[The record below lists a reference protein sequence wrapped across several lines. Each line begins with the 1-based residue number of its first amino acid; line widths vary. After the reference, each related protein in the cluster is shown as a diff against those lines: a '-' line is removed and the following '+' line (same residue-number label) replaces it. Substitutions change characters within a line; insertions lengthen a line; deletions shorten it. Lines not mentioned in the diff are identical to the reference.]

1 MCAWIERLTT
11 NFMLIY
17 IYTDCW
23 MFVVWNYTLH
33 PTWGLIFN
41 DNDRNVF
48 SLGETTPIE
57 TYRTLMFM
65 SNFDVWMCMMFFSV
79 LVVAGADDI
88 VNAKVYISRRENE
101 TIMPRPLNI

>member
-1 MCAWIERLTT
+1 M
-11 NFMLIY
+11 
-17 IYTDCW
+17 
-23 MFVVWNYTLH
+23 
-33 PTWGLIFN
+33 
-41 DNDRNVF
+41 
-48 SLGETTPIE
+48 GETTPIE
-57 TYRTLMFM
+57 TYRTLMCM